1 LLSTKSGKMKKNPIG
16 RPKASDPLLPMPIR
30 VPASL
35 KKRCEKAA
43 KKAKVSLRE
52 WVRSTLDAAAP

>member
-1 LLSTKSGKMKKNPIG
+1 MKKNPIG